1 MPELVRG
8 GHIYATVAPLFKI
21 LYNNTYE
28 YAMTNEERDKIINRI
43 KNKYKY
49 TVLRYKGLGEMNAKD
64 LRDTMIDPANRTL
77 LQYTVEDEALV
88 NETFSKLMG
97 VDSTPRKTFLETDTL

>member
-1 MPELVRG
+1 MEAVGSNNLVTELLDDDIVQRE
-8 GHIYATVAPLFKI
+8 YYI
-21 LYNNTYE
+21 L
-28 YAMTNEERDKIINRI
+28 
-43 KNKYKY
+43 
-49 TVLRYKGLGEMNAKD
+49 VVGEMNAKD

-77 LQYTVEDEALV
+77 LQYTMEDEALV